1 MEQIIYADTSAQP
14 QPTQTQSTTASSTT
28 NNSETPQTE
37 TSMTKLTEVFMTAAL
52 AFQRL
57 GELTQHIHVVGE
69 TKWTESDA
77 TKLTN
82 ALEKFQEECSEVTKS
97 LQTRTG
103 KMIRND
109 FKRRTVH
116 QYHAQQGNAM
126 QQSAAAAAAA
136 ASGTASSSYATVSP
150 SHYNG
155 ASPSTSQPI
164 QGYSYQAQRMIPTYP
179 VHQKVGLPTTSY
191 SVGQKRPA
199 QPLSGIPVKRIVG
212 GTTFRPVS
220 TTSLISQP
228 TSSNVYRK

>member
-1 MEQIIYADTSAQP
+1 MDQSIYADSSA
-14 QPTQTQSTTASSTT
+14 QPTQTQSSTT
-28 NNSETPQTE
+28 TSTTPNNSETPPQTE

-57 GELTQHIHVVGE
+57 GELTQHIHVAGE

-77 TKLTN
+77 AKLSN
-82 ALEKFQEECSEVTKS
+82 ALEKFQEECAEVTKS

-116 QYHAQQGNAM
+116 QYHAQQGNALL
-126 QQSAAAAAAA
+126 QSAASAA
-136 ASGTASSSYATVSP
+136 GTPSSSYATVSP
-150 SHYNG
+150 SSHYNG
-155 ASPSTSQPI
+155 ATPSTSQPI
-164 QGYSYQAQRMIPTYP
+164 QGYSYQTQRIIPTYP
-179 VHQKVGLPTTSY
+179 VHQKVGLPATTY

-199 QPLSGIPVKRIVG
+199 QPLTGIPVKRIVG

-220 TTSLISQP
+220 NASLISQP